1 MDTNRDHV
9 PTDPGFWSEMFYMV
23 ENLWLESD
31 SFNSRVEHGPVWTD
45 CGHLVEERERAA
57 TCMVSVT
64 PPATRR
70 PHAAHP
76 SPPTPLHRPNPPAR

>member
-45 CGHLVEERERAA
+45 CGQPVEERERAA
-57 TCMVSVT
+57 
-64 PPATRR
+64 
-70 PHAAHP
+70 PHGC
-76 SPPTPLHRPNPPAR
+76 T